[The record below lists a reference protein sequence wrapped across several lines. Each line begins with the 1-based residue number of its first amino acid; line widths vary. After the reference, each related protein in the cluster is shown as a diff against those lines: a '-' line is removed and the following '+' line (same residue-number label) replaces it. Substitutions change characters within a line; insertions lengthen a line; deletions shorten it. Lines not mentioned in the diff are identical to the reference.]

1 MLRSS
6 SSTSNSSLSSLD
18 IALAKLAK
26 IYSISSS
33 STKVGVLVP
42 PARMLVSRIVVS
54 ILFLATSE
62 DARVASNAEKLVVEG
77 WQQ

>member
-33 STKVGVLVP
+33 TKVGVLVP
-42 PARMLVSRIVVS
+42 PARMLVSKIVVS
-54 ILFLATSE
+54 ILFLATSK
-62 DARVASNAEKLVVEG
+62 DVRVASNAVKLVVEG
-77 WQQ
+77 WKQ